1 MGYKEKL
8 LLALG
13 LLSPLFVLFI
23 HDTVVP
29 SPSTFSYLIAIT
41 HIPTF
46 FLFVGTVLAPLLVGQ
61 FLIKS
66 KFYYTALFLVP
77 SLIPQAFHILSFS
90 FFPDF
95 ITPNHRDKASWLHIT
110 FVAYTLLGINL
121 GMLHKNSRF
130 PYFKFFALLLSSLAI
145 SFFIVLYYPLLPKIY
160 MEEVGSTTISDV
172 LWAGL
177 ALWGLLLAYFIV
189 NKKAYSNRVSEHI
202 ALGMFFYSIGSA
214 LPIFYTHFGDMIL
227 IAISFY
233 RALAY
238 LLFAYGVVKV
248 EIVDVGKETLIY
260 SRTILSSLE
269 KAVPKWEGGVLKV
282 ALGKVFEDG
291 FINSLCIYDLSTRE
305 LKAYFYGLKEREEDL
320 KPPEDWSKILED
332 RMGIAKDGRRFHIR
346 EGYLLLSRSSADL
359 ENPLIN
365 IHTRN
370 IESHLFLYFLQHKN
384 FDALLKE
391 KTKEI
396 QRLYTILET
405 SEYTVQASD
414 NIDNIDTF
422 SKQVLDRLDYVLP
435 MDGSFFY
442 MFDQS
447 AESIERLILSSLF
460 VKNFTEEDAK
470 LLLAEVQADPNTLG
484 TKDNF
489 CFAKFEHGQYQ
500 VGVVGVRLKEPFGRD
515 DIVFFKTVSNQLFHI
530 AGLMKVIEDLE
541 NAQLNVK
548 FLSEYDPLTML
559 YNRKTFKWYVRD
571 SIEKSLR
578 TGSVFSIVLIDIDD
592 FKLIND
598 IYGHQTADIVLK
610 ELGERLKKNLRKM
623 DIPARFGGDEF
634 AVLLPD
640 LAGDTARAVAERL
653 VNVLSK
659 SVKIGDKEISLSVC
673 AGVVSYP
680 QDGTSQEELIIYAE
694 YLMREAR
701 RKGKGTVLS
710 SEESPHKFSVV
721 KKLGRTIVESFEK
734 SSVVPF
740 YQEIIDLKDMSLFG
754 FEVLMRIKFNGRFLS
769 TGEFVDVAERMGA
782 MQKLDLLLIERVFEN
797 YKLFENKSPLFLF
810 INMVPDN
817 LTEEFAERVKALADK
832 YCVPTNNVVFEITE
846 RKAIE
851 DIMRVVSFV
860 RELKDEGFRFAIDDF
875 GSGYS
880 SFYYLKYLP
889 VDFLKIEGEF
899 IKNLPNSPKDRIFIE
914 GIVSVAKKMGIKTLA
929 EFVENEEVL
938 KVVKDLGI
946 DYAQGYYFGK
956 PEPLEEKLKKYS
968 SKVKTRGLGG
978 RSLK

>member
-13 LLSPLFVLFI
+13 LLSALFVLLI
-23 HDTVVP
+23 HGTVVP

-41 HIPTF
+41 SIPTF
-46 FLFVGTVLAPLLVGQ
+46 FLFAGTVLAPLLVGRS
-61 FLIKS
+61 LIKS

-95 ITPNHRDKASWLHIT
+95 ITPNHRDKVSWLHIT
-110 FVAYTLLGINL
+110 FTAYTLLGITL
-121 GMLHKNSRF
+121 GMLHKDGRF
-130 PYFKFFALLLSSLAI
+130 PYFKLFALLLSSLVI
-145 SFFIVLYYPLLPKIY
+145 SFFIVLYYPLLPKTY
-160 MEEVGSTTISDV
+160 MEGVGSTTISDV

-177 ALWGLLLAYFIV
+177 ALWSFLLAYFIV
-189 NKKAYSNRVSEHI
+189 KKKAYGERVGVYL
-202 ALGMFFYSIGSA
+202 ALGMFFYSISSA
-214 LPIFYTHFGDMIL
+214 LPIFYTHFRDIIL
-227 IAISFY
+227 IAGSFY

-238 LLFAYGVVKV
+238 LLFAYGFVKV
-248 EIVDVGKETLIY
+248 EVVDIGKETLIY

-282 ALGKVFEDG
+282 ALGKVFEKS
-291 FINSLCIYDLSTRE
+291 FIDSLCIYDLSTKE

-332 RMGIAKDGRRFHIR
+332 RVGIVEDGRRFHVR
-346 EGYLLLSRSSADL
+346 GGYLLLSRSSADL

-384 FDALLKE
+384 FDELLKE
-391 KTKEI
+391 KSREV

-414 NIDNIDTF
+414 DIDTF

-442 MFDQS
+442 MFDQN

-460 VKNFTEEDAK
+460 VINFTEEDAK
-470 LLLAEVQADPNTLG
+470 LLLAEVQADPNTLR

-489 CFAKFEHGQYQ
+489 CFAKFEHGHYQ
-500 VGVVGVRLKEPFGRD
+500 VGVVGVRLKEPFGKN

-530 AGLMKVIEDLE
+530 VRLMKVIEDLE
-541 NAQLNVK
+541 SAQLSVK

-571 SIEKSLR
+571 SIEKSSR
-578 TGSVFSIVLIDIDD
+578 TGSAFSIVLIDIDD
-592 FKLIND
+592 FKLVND
-598 IYGHQTADIVLK
+598 VYGHHTADMVLK
-610 ELGERLKKNLRKM
+610 ELGERLKKNLRRM

-640 LAGDTARAVAERL
+640 LSRDTARAVAERL
-653 VNVLSK
+653 VKILSK
-659 SVKIGDKEISLSVC
+659 SVKIEDKEISLSVC

-680 QDGTSQEELIIYAE
+680 QDGTSQEDLLIYAE

-701 RKGKGTVLS
+701 RKGKGIVLS

-721 KKLGRTIVESFEK
+721 KEVGRSILESFEK

-769 TGEFVDVAERMGA
+769 AGEFVNVAERIGA
-782 MQKLDLLLIERVFEN
+782 MQKLDLMLIERVFEN
-797 YKLFENKSPLFLF
+797 YKLFENKFFLF
-810 INMVPDN
+810 INMTPDN
-817 LTEEFAERVKALADK
+817 ATEEFAEKVRDLADK
-832 YCVPTNNVVFEITE
+832 YSVPTTNVIFEITE
-846 RKAIE
+846 RKAVE
-851 DIMRVVSFV
+851 DIMQVVSFV
-860 RELKDEGFRFAIDDF
+860 SKLKDEGFRFAIDDF

-889 VDFLKIEGEF
+889 VDFLKIDGEF
-899 IKNLPNSPKDRIFIE
+899 IKSLPNSPKDRIFIE
-914 GIVSVAKKMGIKTLA
+914 GIVNVAKKMGIKTLA
-929 EFVENEEVL
+929 EFVEDEEVL

-956 PEPLEEKLKKYS
+956 PEPLEEKLKKHF
-968 SKVKTRGLGG
+968 SKV
-978 RSLK
+978 

>member
-46 FLFVGTVLAPLLVGQ
+46 FLFVGTVLAPLLVGR

-160 MEEVGSTTISDV
+160 MEGVGSTTISDV

-248 EIVDVGKETLIY
+248 EVVGIGKEAIIY

-291 FINSLCIYDLSTRE
+291 FINSLCIYDLSTKE

-332 RMGIAKDGRRFHIR
+332 RMGIAKDGRRFHVR
-346 EGYLLLSRSSADL
+346 EGYLLLSRVSGDL

-365 IHTRN
+365 IHIRN
-370 IESHLFLYFLQHKN
+370 IESHLLLYFLQHKN
-384 FDALLKE
+384 FDELLKE
-391 KTKEI
+391 KLREI

-405 SEYTVQASD
+405 SEYVVQAY
-414 NIDNIDTF
+414 NNIDTF

-442 MFDQS
+442 MLNKNS
-447 AESIERLILSSLF
+447 ERIERLILSSLF
-460 VKNFTEEDAK
+460 IKIFTEEDAK

-500 VGVVGVRLKEPFGRD
+500 VGVVGVRLKESFGKD
-515 DIVFFKTVSNQLFHI
+515 DLVFFKTVSNQLFHI
-530 AGLMKVIEDLE
+530 VRLMKVIEDLE
-541 NAQLNVK
+541 SAQLSVK

-559 YNRKTFKWYVRD
+559 YNRRTFEWYVKET
-571 SIEKSLR
+571 IERSSR
-578 TGSVFSIVLIDIDD
+578 TGSMFSIVLIDIDD

-598 IYGHQTADIVLK
+598 VYGHQTADMVLK
-610 ELGERLKKNLRKM
+610 ELSERLKRNLRRM

-634 AVLLPD
+634 VVLLPD
-640 LAGDTARAVAERL
+640 LSRDTARVVAKRL
-653 VNVLSK
+653 INILSSK
-659 SVKIGDKEISLSVC
+659 PVKIENKEIPISVS
-673 AGVVSYP
+673 AVVVSYP
-680 QDGTSQEELIIYAE
+680 QDGTSEEELITYAE
-694 YLMREAR
+694 YLMWEAK
-701 RKGKGTVLS
+701 RKGKGIILS
-710 SEESPHKFSVV
+710 PEESPHKFSVV
-721 KKLGRTIVESFEK
+721 KEVERSIVESLEK

-769 TGEFVDVAERMGA
+769 AGEFVDVADRIGA
-782 MQKLDLLLIERVFEN
+782 TEKLGFLLIERVFEN
-797 YKLFENKSPLFLF
+797 YKLFENKFPLFIF
-810 INMVPDN
+810 INMVPEN
-817 LTEEFAERVKALADK
+817 ATEEFAEKVRALADK
-832 YCVPTNNVVFEITE
+832 YSVPTNNIVFEITE

-851 DIMRVVSFV
+851 DIVRVVSFV

-889 VDFLKIEGEF
+889 ADFLKIDGEF
-899 IKNLPNSPKDRIFIE
+899 IKSLHHSPTDRIFIE
-914 GIVSVAKKMGIKTLA
+914 GIVSVAKKMGIKTIA
-929 EFVENEEVL
+929 EFVEDEEVL
-938 KVVKDLGI
+938 EVVKDLGI
-946 DYAQGYYFGK
+946 DYAQGYYLGK
-956 PEPLEEKLKKYS
+956 PEPLEEKLKKNF
-968 SKVKTRGLGG
+968 SKV
-978 RSLK
+978 